1 MDRGSVYDVRAYGA
15 VGDGVTK
22 DTEAMQAAMDACA
35 EAGGGTVAVTGGIF
49 VVGTIFLRSG
59 VTVEIQSSAKMLASP
74 CIDDYAAEVHHNR
87 YRNEPDMDR
96 CLFFGEDATQIT
108 IRGGGVIDGNAEAFP
123 NKGSIYR
130 PMMFRFL
137 RCTQIHLEG
146 LRLYD
151 AAAWTTAFLDSSYIW
166 VNGVDIRNEKR
177 YNGDGLDFDGCS
189 HVYVSDCNIRGTDD
203 NLCLQAS
210 SKVWPME
217 DVHIQNCSFS
227 SICAGIRIGLKSIGT
242 IRDVV
247 ISNCTMKNV
256 WREGIKIEC
265 TEGGTIENILVQNI
279 AMRNVRRPVF
289 VILNNRFL
297 PDGLGSSL
305 ELEEMPEIGT
315 MERIRFCGIHAVDE
329 EEMNQVHK
337 RFDQDVMGSPVFAGI
352 RVDAEQGHK
361 IRFLTFCGLHYRF
374 VGGVRKAEI
383 PEHYP
388 EVSDRRVCQLQEVSE
403 NYYPDWS
410 RAAFLDLR
418 HVDGLVL
425 EDVVLEAVEPDEREP
440 VIIEGCQV
448 IKNEIYQMR

>member
-1 MDRGSVYDVRAYGA
+1 MDRGSVYDVRTYGA
-15 VGDGVTK
+15 VGDGTTK
-22 DTEAMQAAMDACA
+22 DTEAVQSAIDACA
-35 EAGGGTVAVTGGIF
+35 EAGGGTVAVAGGIF

-59 VTVEIQSSAKMLASP
+59 VTVEIQSSAKVLASP

-96 CLFFGEDATQIT
+96 CLFFGEDASQIA
-108 IRGGGVIDGNAEAFP
+108 IRGGGIIDGNAEAFP

-166 VNGVDIRNEKR
+166 VDGVDIRNEKR

-189 HVYVSDCNIRGTDD
+189 HVYVSNCNIRGTDD
-203 NLCLQAS
+203 NLCLQAG
-210 SKVWPME
+210 SKAFPME

-265 TEGGTIENILVQNI
+265 TEGGT
-279 AMRNVRRPVF
+279 
-289 VILNNRFL
+289 
-297 PDGLGSSL
+297 
-305 ELEEMPEIGT
+305 

-329 EEMNQVHK
+329 EEMKQVHK
-337 RFDQDVMGSPVFAGI
+337 RFDQDVMGSPAFAGI

-374 VGGVRKAEI
+374 IGGVRKAEI

-388 EVSDRRVCQLQEVSE
+388 EVTDRRLCQSGEVSE

-425 EDVVLEAVEPDEREP
+425 EDVVLEAVEPDERKP

-448 IKNEIYQMR
+448 MKKEIYQMR